1 MDENVQFGPE
11 RCAKEIAKLKADG
24 LFSDQEVKN
33 ILNKDREL
41 ENILSSGHETLDDYK
56 SSIAFM
62 GSIITSIRRR
72 KGRKDCE
79 WFFISRVVQ
88 TYKRAIRHW
97 PTDYPFHVR
106 YYNFLKLFPELNNST
121 TNFIKEMIER
131 FICDPK
137 VFRLAASWYL
147 HINNEVEA
155 KKILCMGQS
164 MNPENLEIYLDLL
177 EIELN
182 SKDENVDS
190 RLASYIDFIVETKV
204 PRAFVEQVITLIE
217 QKLND
222 THNVNSVIEYGLR
235 RLLETYANEGES
247 YVFAAFRPLNRNFT
261 PNMTEIQKMIYLF
274 RTGIKCTPENKKS
287 EIANNYIH
295 FISKLI
301 KDKGEN
307 PQLKSL
313 LLLAMEEVRK
323 ANVKLCINHYVKWVE
338 CSIDDPSVGLKKVEE
353 GLDDYKDSESVWGLY
368 IKFLLMLDRVNE
380 AYEKLHVATNRLKSK
395 AVKVWDI
402 FLSGVLASSL
412 DEKSMKEFFEA
423 GLRVMFPEIVILVK
437 TRYFSWASSRAQIED
452 VCCLYRR
459 LAREPP
465 YCRELHEEAFL
476 MERMHCGPNGRSAFL
491 QEVTQFWKDQF
502 VDGSICPD
510 TAESPKKDREK
521 LLEACSCILN
531 STNQSHDVQVNKSWY
546 GDLAPSESIFEEDRM
561 HEEQKQLLLSQK
573 SINS

>member
-1 MDENVQFGPE
+1 MDENIQFSPE

-41 ENILSSGHETLDDYK
+41 ENTLSSGHQTLDDYK
-56 SSIAFM
+56 SSIAFI
-62 GSIITSIRRR
+62 GSIISSIRSR
-72 KGRKDCE
+72 KGRKECE

-88 TYKRAIRHW
+88 TYKRAIRHC

-106 YYNFLKLFPELNNST
+106 YYNFLKLFPEFNNST
-121 TNFIKEMIER
+121 TVFVKEMIGR
-131 FICDPK
+131 FIRDPK

-147 HINNEVEA
+147 HINDEVEA
-155 KKILCMGQS
+155 KKILCLGQS
-164 MNPENLEIYLDLL
+164 TNPENLEIYLDLL

-182 SKDENVDS
+182 NKDENVDS
-190 RLASYIDFIVETKV
+190 KLASYIDFIVETKV
-204 PRAFVEQVITLIE
+204 PRVFVERVITLIE

-222 THNVNSVIEYGLR
+222 THDIDSVIEYGLR

-247 YVFAAFRPLNRNFT
+247 YVFAAIRPLNRNYT

-274 RTGIKCTPENKKS
+274 RRGIKCVPDNKKT
-287 EIANNYIH
+287 EIANNYIN

-313 LLLAMEEVRK
+313 LLLAMEEVRN
-323 ANVKLCINHYVKWVE
+323 ANVKLCLNHYLTWVE
-338 CSIDDPSVGLKKVEE
+338 YSIDDPSVGLKKVEE
-353 GLDDYKDSESVWGLY
+353 GLDDYKDSESVWGLC

-380 AYEKLHVATNRLKSK
+380 AYEKLHVATNRLQNNS
-395 AVKVWDI
+395 VKVWDI
-402 FLSGVLASSL
+402 FLNGVLASSP

-423 GLRVMFPEIVILVK
+423 GLRVIFPAVVILVK
-437 TRYFSWASSRAQIED
+437 ARYFSWASSRTPIED
-452 VCCLYRR
+452 ACCLYRR

-476 MERMHCGPNGRSAFL
+476 MERMHCGPNGGSEFL
-491 QEVTQFWKDQF
+491 QEVAQLWKDQF
-502 VDGSICPD
+502 GNGSICPN
-510 TAESPKKDREK
+510 TAESSKKDREM
-521 LLEACSCILN
+521 LLEACSCTLN
-531 STNQSHDVQVNKSWY
+531 GTNQSHDIQVNKSWY
-546 GDLAPSESIFEEDRM
+546 GDLAPCESIFEEDQM
-561 HEEQKQLLLSQK
+561 NEEQKQLLLS
-573 SINS
+573 